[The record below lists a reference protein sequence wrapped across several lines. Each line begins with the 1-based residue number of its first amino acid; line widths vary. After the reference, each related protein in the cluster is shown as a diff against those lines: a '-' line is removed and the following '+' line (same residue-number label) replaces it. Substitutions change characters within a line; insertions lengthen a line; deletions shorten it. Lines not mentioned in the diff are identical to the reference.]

1 MTYIDPTTGTNFKIQ
16 DFFQACVTLTVGED
30 FWWGSLWFGLC
41 ICALMTRQSLWIKLC
56 WTKCPC
62 QIVHECK
69 RIQNELFV
77 MGVNSFTCL
86 LYHFF
91 TIYQRKM
98 VVFPW
103 IWSFWHQVNTLQYFV
118 SLKQA
123 FDTLSNVWPL
133 VQLHIF
139 LRSWVKKD
147 ILYVKDST
155 VIGQSKSWNLYFLQ

>member
-16 DFFQACVTLTVGED
+16 DFFQACVTLTVGEH

-91 TIYQRKM
+91 TIYQRKNGC
-98 VVFPW
+98 
-103 IWSFWHQVNTLQYFV
+103 ISVNLIFLTPSEYFTILCIFETSLWYFV
-118 SLKQA
+118 KRVTSSSVTH
-123 FDTLSNVWPL
+123 FSEILS
-133 VQLHIF
+133 
-139 LRSWVKKD
+139 
-147 ILYVKDST
+147 
-155 VIGQSKSWNLYFLQ
+155 